1 MKDLRKVLAIRSPL
15 TSSGRRRE
23 MTLLQLLREGDGF
36 IVLMGPLLRIGR
48 VSVAGGVLEVPTST

>member
-1 MKDLRKVLAIRSPL
+1 
-15 TSSGRRRE
+15 